1 MVRGWVF
8 RGSVLKRRNYVCQAL
23 IESKIIAKNK
33 NQKEIKF
40 EKKIGSLTRS
50 FHGSC
55 DFKQFRRGRPKIGM
69 GRVATRK
76 NILIISYTKSCLKNR
91 VHAASFFCQFHYFFK
106 SLYAWVFQTFLII
119 QKYVHGMFFLRDLYL
134 VLIRAERK
142 QKPQTMK
149 TLMVFSY
156 SP

>member
-1 MVRGWVF
+1 M
-8 RGSVLKRRNYVCQAL
+8 KRRNYVCQAL

-76 NILIISYTKSCLKNR
+76 NIFDNKLYKVLLK
-91 VHAASFFCQFHYFFK
+91 K
-106 SLYAWVFQTFLII
+106 
-119 QKYVHGMFFLRDLYL
+119 
-134 VLIRAERK
+134 
-142 QKPQTMK
+142 
-149 TLMVFSY
+149 
-156 SP
+156 

>member
-40 EKKIGSLTRS
+40 EKKLDHLPGPFMVHVISSNSEEEGQRL
-50 FHGSC
+50 GWEGL
-55 DFKQFRRGRPKIGM
+55 RRGRIF
-69 GRVATRK
+69 
-76 NILIISYTKSCLKNR
+76 LIISYTKSGLESR
-91 VHAASFFCQFHYFFK
+91 VHAASFFCQFHHFLK
-106 SLYAWVFQTFLII
+106 SLYAWVFQTLLII
-119 QKYVHGMFFLRDLYL
+119 QKYVHGMFFLRDLPL

-142 QKPQTMK
+142 QKLQTMK

>member
-1 MVRGWVF
+1 MVRGRVF

-33 NQKEIKF
+33 NQKEI
-40 EKKIGSLTRS
+40 KIGSLTRS

-76 NILIISYTKSCLKNR
+76 NIFDNK
-91 VHAASFFCQFHYFFK
+91 
-106 SLYAWVFQTFLII
+106 LYKVR
-119 QKYVHGMFFLRDLYL
+119 LR
-134 VLIRAERK
+134 K
-142 QKPQTMK
+142 
-149 TLMVFSY
+149 
-156 SP
+156 